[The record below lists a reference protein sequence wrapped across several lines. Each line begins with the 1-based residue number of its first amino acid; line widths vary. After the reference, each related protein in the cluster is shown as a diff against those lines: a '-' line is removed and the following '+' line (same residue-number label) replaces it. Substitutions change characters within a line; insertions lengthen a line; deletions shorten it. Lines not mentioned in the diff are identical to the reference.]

1 MVAAVLQRFPGAEI
15 VDVTA
20 RAAEPEPLAARAEAD
35 EGAEGEAAWSFE
47 VEGED
52 EEA

>member
-1 MVAAVLQRFPGAEI
+1 MPAVPGARERLPHE
-15 VDVTA
+15 
-20 RAAEPEPLAARAEAD
+20 RAAEPEPLAAGAEAD